1 MTSTTQQPTTVRALD
16 TPAAK
21 ALADLTS
28 MLDDLHTVLYCC
40 ERLVGE
46 LDPTTGAPDDLRL
59 ESMWTTA
66 LLSYGRCF
74 ADAGR
79 GMALTDEDVRATS
92 LQGEV
97 LAWHQVLR
105 ELRTHYASDVRNPRE
120 RFSVGAAL
128 DAAGAVTGI
137 AITSARQPRLDEV
150 TVRQTG
156 ALAYELSLVVDRRL
170 GAQQERVL
178 AAAKELSGT
187 ALAEL
192 PVIDIADRDAVSP
205 DEGA

>member
-1 MTSTTQQPTTVRALD
+1 MTTTQQPTTVRALD

-40 ERLVGE
+40 ERLVSA
-46 LDPTTGAPDDLRL
+46 LDPATGAPDDLLL
-59 ESMWTTA
+59 ESVWTTA

-74 ADAGR
+74 TDAGR
-79 GMALTDEDVRATS
+79 GMALTDEDVKATS

-128 DAAGAVTGI
+128 DTDGAVTGI
-137 AITSARQPRLDEV
+137 AITSARQPRLDEI

-156 ALAYELSLVVDRRL
+156 ALAYELSTVVDRRL
-170 GAQQERVL
+170 GEQQDRVL
-178 AAAKELSGT
+178 TAAKELSAK
-187 ALAEL
+187 ALAKL
-192 PVIDIADRDAVSP
+192 PVIDIASSTAAEDGPER
-205 DEGA
+205 